1 MTIGLARM
9 IARDSALKFCSCG
22 AVCTMNGL
30 AVIVT
35 PIVTKTTVWVFKP
48 EITTF
53 KGTLE
58 NT

>member
-1 MTIGLARM
+1 M
-9 IARDSALKFCSCG
+9 IARNAELKFCSCG
-22 AVCTMNGL
+22 AVSMMNGL
-30 AVIVT
+30 AMIVT

-53 KGTLE
+53 MGTLE